1 MPSRFQKVA
10 AVDGRQ
16 DRSTGSL
23 FCEVESTKGSLASPI
38 AARRQLKKKG
48 LLMKNVTRLIA
59 VAGVGVS
66 LVALAKAD
74 EVMQFT
80 ALPQVVQSSVIK
92 ETRIASP
99 TKVVRV
105 VQDTGGSYAVT
116 YLSGSGQQIV
126 YVSPT
131 GAILQTP
138 ASTVRETTTTTTTE
152 QPNTVVTQRPAT
164 VVESTGPEAVVTT
177 EEVQQVP
184 SRYEPI
190 EKKGNKE
197 VYLDHQ
203 TGQKVKVERK

>member
-1 MPSRFQKVA
+1 MR
-10 AVDGRQ
+10 
-16 DRSTGSL
+16 
-23 FCEVESTKGSLASPI
+23 
-38 AARRQLKKKG
+38 
-48 LLMKNVTRLIA
+48 NVTRLIA

-74 EVMQFT
+74 EVIQFT
-80 ALPQVVQSSVIK
+80 ALPRVVQSSVIK

-116 YLSGSGQQIV
+116 YLSESGQQVV

-164 VVESTGPEAVVTT
+164 VVESTGSEAVVTT
-177 EEVQQVP
+177 EEVQQAP
-184 SRYEPI
+184 SRYELI

-203 TGQKVKVERK
+203 TGRKVKVERK

>member
-1 MPSRFQKVA
+1 MRK
-10 AVDGRQ
+10 
-16 DRSTGSL
+16 
-23 FCEVESTKGSLASPI
+23 I
-38 AARRQLKKKG
+38 
-48 LLMKNVTRLIA
+48 TRLIA
-59 VAGVGVS
+59 VAGTGIS

-74 EVMQFT
+74 EVIQFT

-116 YLSGSGQQIV
+116 YMSDTGQQVI

-131 GAILQTP
+131 GSILQSP
-138 ASTVRETTTTTTTE
+138 ASTVRETTTTTTE
-152 QPNTVVTQRPAT
+152 QPSTVVTERPKT

-177 EEVQQVP
+177 QTIQQAP
-184 SRYEPI
+184 SRYELI